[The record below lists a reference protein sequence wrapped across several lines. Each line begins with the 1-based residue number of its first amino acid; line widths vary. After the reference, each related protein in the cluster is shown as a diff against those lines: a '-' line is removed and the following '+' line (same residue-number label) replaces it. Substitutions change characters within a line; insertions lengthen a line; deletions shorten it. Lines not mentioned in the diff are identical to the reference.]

1 MKCDAARESLIRF
14 RSSPYT
20 HAMGIV
26 VEELTKTVQGTTA
39 LDSIS
44 FEVNDGD
51 FATLLGAT
59 GSGKTSLLRLIAG
72 IDRPDS
78 GRVFFDGQDVTQ
90 WPVQKRSVAFV
101 YQQFVN
107 YPSLTIFENIA
118 SPLRVNKPVPSQAE
132 IGRRVEEAADLLG
145 LRHVLK
151 HRPDEVSGGQQ
162 QRTAIA
168 RALIKNSKFMF
179 LDEPLANLDY
189 KLREELRGE
198 LKRIFR
204 ERGGCAIYATPEPV
218 DALSMATHVGFMQHG
233 RLVQYG
239 PTQEVYREPCHREVG
254 AYFSYPEMNILDA
267 EARETD
273 GQLTLIISESL
284 VVPWPFE
291 QENFSPGPCLVGI
304 RAHALR
310 TEDLRQEGDV
320 LVAGTV
326 ELAEVVGSDTE
337 VHFAHDQHPLI
348 SLVPT
353 LRNFTLGSSTTFC
366 LSPQDCYLFDAE
378 SGDLRHASIAD
389 SAVV

>member
-1 MKCDAARESLIRF
+1 
-14 RSSPYT
+14 
-20 HAMGIV
+20 MGIT
-26 VEELTKTVQGTTA
+26 VEHLAKSIQGHA
-39 LDSIS
+39 ILEDVS

-78 GRVFFDGQDVTQ
+78 GRVLYDGKDVTHL
-90 WPVQKRSVAFV
+90 PVQKRSIAFV

-118 SPLRVNKPVPSQAE
+118 SPLRVSKAAPSSAE
-132 IGRRVEEAADLLG
+132 ITKRVEEVAELLG

-151 HRPDEVSGGQQ
+151 HRPEEVSGGQQ

-168 RALIKNSKFMF
+168 RALIKDSKFMF

-218 DALSMATHVGFMQHG
+218 DALSMASHVGYMQRG

-239 PTQEVYREPCHREVG
+239 PTQEVYKQPCHRDVG
-254 AYFSYPEMNILDA
+254 AYFSYPEMNVLPA
-267 EARETD
+267 EAVEN
-273 GQLTLIISESL
+273 GGNQMLVISESL
-284 VVPWPFE
+284 QIPWPFGAD
-291 QENFSPGPCLVGI
+291 SYTPGACLVGI

-310 TEDLRQEGDV
+310 AVDTRTDGDV
-320 LVAGTV
+320 VFGGTV

-337 VHFAHDQHPLI
+337 VRLHHGVHRLVSLI
-348 SLVPT
+348 PMLKSFP
-353 LRNFTLGSSTTFC
+353 LGSEARFC
-366 LSPQDCYLFDAE
+366 LSPEDCYLFDAE
-378 SGDLRHASIAD
+378 SGALRHSSVAD
-389 SAVV
+389 GAAV